1 MFNYSNNI
9 FACWTQI
16 KHQINLNNRHI
27 WQAGHRGHLSTL
39 LPEKGCQYRFHK
51 NLVLRSSSIKYT
63 KESTIP
69 LEKEVATHS
78 TILAGEFHGQRSMS
92 GYSLPGCCRQ
102 SDMTEWLIHTRNQRK
117 TKNLLTKYYEN
128 YLLLKCTFI
137 NNECLWDWQGGG
149 WIQNVE

>member
-9 FACWTQI
+9 FCLLNQI
-16 KHQINLNNRHI
+16 KQQINLNSRHI
-27 WQAGHRGHLSTL
+27 WQAGHSGHSSTL

-51 NLVLRSSSIKYT
+51 NLGLRSSSIKYT
-63 KESTIP
+63 KESMIA
-69 LEKEVATHS
+69 LEKAMATHS
-78 TILAGEFHGQRSMS
+78 TILAGELHGQRSLA
-92 GYSLPGCCRQ
+92 GYSYGVAESP
-102 SDMTEWLIHTRNQRK
+102 DMTEWLIHARNQRK
-117 TKNLLTKYYEN
+117 TKNLLTKSYEN